1 MDPELTSKW
10 SQGSRM
16 KPWGRSAP
24 RVMSMIEC
32 VPFVPVNSSCIS
44 WDGAGKRV
52 RTTRGSGGAVSWDQ
66 LGEWL

>member
-1 MDPELTSKW
+1 
-10 SQGSRM
+10 M